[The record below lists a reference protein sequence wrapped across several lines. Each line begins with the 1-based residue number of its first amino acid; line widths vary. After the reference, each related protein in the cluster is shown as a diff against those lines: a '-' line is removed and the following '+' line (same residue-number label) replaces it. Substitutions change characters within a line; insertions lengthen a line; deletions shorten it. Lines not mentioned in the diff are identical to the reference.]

1 MVFLLEKIEN
11 SGDQPA
17 DAEPGRNVGN
27 SVDSF
32 KPDEIKHPGGERA
45 VDLLGQRFRSDEVR
59 RDTRRK
65 PRQND
70 RQREKERGGDEFSHR
85 HFLAHGGAEFE
96 PVCAGGVAGFAATAP
111 ESDTRGAKPLI
122 SFTISSS

>member
-1 MVFLLEKIEN
+1 MIFLPEKIED

-27 SVDSF
+27 SVDGF
-32 KPDEIKHPGGERA
+32 KPDEIEHPCGERA

-59 RDTRRK
+59 RNTRRK

-70 RQREKERGGDEFSHR
+70 RQREKEHGCDEFSHC
-85 HFLAHGGAEFE
+85 HFLAHGGA
-96 PVCAGGVAGFAATAP
+96 
-111 ESDTRGAKPLI
+111 
-122 SFTISSS
+122 

>member
-1 MVFLLEKIEN
+1 MRKLIAPAFFLALAVVLARFTARVA
-11 SGDQPA
+11 PYL
-17 DAEPGRNVGN
+17 VGT
-27 SVDSF
+27 
-32 KPDEIKHPGGERA
+32 ETLA
-45 VDLLGQRFRSDEVR
+45 
-59 RDTRRK
+59 
-65 PRQND
+65 
-70 RQREKERGGDEFSHR
+70 EKERRGDEFSHR